1 MCVGRVRKSTRGDGV
16 LEKQWVAEVPRDGK
30 CFSRWESESVGRRLD
45 RRCGLQSRDTAN
57 AWWPDRKG
65 TQEKKIAGLSPIFR
79 LLLVLPLAD
88 PILQASG
95 KTILSRRNSSWP
107 YLLFYIHQHWQG
119 FLCLKLLTLVMLLPH
134 KRYWKRCKQAHML
147 GVTRKIPVNL
157 THLSL

>member
-1 MCVGRVRKSTRGDGV
+1 MGYWRNSEWRKCQGTENVSQDGRGNLWAEGLTGD
-16 LEKQWVAEVPRDGK
+16 VA
-30 CFSRWESESVGRRLD
+30 FS
-45 RRCGLQSRDTAN
+45 
-57 AWWPDRKG
+57 PG
-65 TQEKKIAGLSPIFR
+65 TQPMHGDLTGREHRKKKIAGLSPIFR